1 MPHIFF
7 GLAIISAS
15 LQTAWAMYADGLIFL
30 LPVAAVLV
38 YIGWR
43 YVKSGSQ
50 ARAKVF

>member
-15 LQTAWAMYADGLIFL
+15 LQTAWAMYADGLMFP
-30 LPVAAVLV
+30 LPVAAVVV
-38 YIGWR
+38 YVGGR
-43 YVKSGSQ
+43 YVKNGSQ